1 MKKEIFTK
9 AVLDKGYTEPEL
21 VVQQP
26 NGYLDFHSHQYES
39 AIMVIEGQVNITA
52 MGQKSTYLSG
62 DVFHLQANQP
72 HCESY
77 GSKGVKYLQA
87 TKDRVE
93 DIS

>member
-62 DVFHLQANQP
+62 DVFHQRSGRGYFLSNIAVVFNWIK
-72 HCESY
+72 SLV
-77 GSKGVKYLQA
+77 G
-87 TKDRVE
+87 
-93 DIS
+93 